1 MTEDVTIKQEE
12 AVTEA
17 AVEQAETPE
26 PTVTQSQ
33 MERVLE
39 ERLARQR
46 RALLKKYEGVDLEK
60 YNSLVE
66 AEEHT
71 KQEEALAR
79 KEFDSV
85 LKSTVEKKDSAIS
98 KLTSELHSVKV
109 EGTLINSA
117 SSRRAIKPEQIS
129 ALLKDQIKLN
139 GSGEVEI
146 TDPTNGNVRYTDSGD
161 PMTVDNLVEEFL
173 STNPHYLTANSA
185 GGGSVSNSRPDQN
198 GQIDITKLDL
208 NNPDDKELYA
218 KYRKTSGLASR

>member
-98 KLTSELHSVKV
+98 TLTSELHSVKV

>member
-1 MTEDVTIKQEE
+1 MTEDVIIKQDE
-12 AVTEA
+12 AETVA

-79 KEFDSV
+79 KEFDTV

-98 KLTSELHSVKV
+98 RLTSELHSVKV

-117 SSRRAIKPEQIS
+117 SNRRAIKPEQIS

-218 KYRKTSGLASR
+218 KYRVTSGLASR